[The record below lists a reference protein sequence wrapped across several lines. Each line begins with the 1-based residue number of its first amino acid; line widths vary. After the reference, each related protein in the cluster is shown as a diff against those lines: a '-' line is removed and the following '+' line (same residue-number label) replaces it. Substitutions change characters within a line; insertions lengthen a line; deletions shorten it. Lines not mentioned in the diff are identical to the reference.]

1 MRRPY
6 RREGRPGD
14 ACVAPT
20 TIDECTDEKSTGYW
34 KFHTSGVRV
43 VAEPETPFA
52 LSVCPVEDMIRT
64 KEAPMSDRFD
74 FDRVARVPAPGDNV
88 AIATRRLAAGAVVA
102 EGAAAFSLSHT
113 ILEGH
118 RFVRAPIAR
127 GARLT
132 SWGLPFGIATRDL
145 VPGEYV
151 CNEKIL
157 AALAERDIDFELPKD
172 ANFKD
177 TIETYA
183 LDETSFV
190 PGEQVE
196 RADSGATF
204 DGYRRPGGRGVG
216 TRNFVVVLA
225 VTSRANGFAR
235 EVAERAAGSA
245 PVGVDGVVAVTH
257 TEGGG
262 AGRPN
267 NLDHLLRV
275 LAGFMVHPNVGAVLA
290 ADDGA
295 GSYTGHD
302 VKRFMDGRGYP
313 LAHVLHAFH
322 RIEGGYDEETAR
334 AVARIE
340 RWLPEVAAARRTRE
354 PAGALRLAL
363 QCGGSDAFSGVSG
376 NALAGWV
383 AKEVIRHGGSANLAE
398 TDELIGAEPY
408 VLENVRD
415 TATARKFLAKI
426 ESFKRYAAN
435 HGATAEGNPS
445 GGNNF
450 RGLYNIAL
458 KSLGAA
464 RKKDPEVR
472 LDYVIDYGQ
481 PMRPSGY
488 YFMDSPGNDLE
499 SIAGQVAAGSNLIL
513 FITGNGSITN
523 FPFVPTLKFVT
534 TTGRF
539 ELLANEMD
547 VNAGR
552 YNDGM
557 DMDALGAETFELAL
571 DIASGQRSKGEL
583 AGHAQVSVWRNW
595 PRTGTEGL
603 DEVRRRPP
611 PDGRAL
617 TVRAAPPLDLV
628 FDAVSTGEGVASDQV
643 ALVMPTSL
651 CSGQVARLIA
661 EDLDA
666 NPPPWSDVSRFVA
679 LVHTEG
685 CGSNNAAGLF
695 LETLTGHLAH
705 RCVRHAVLLEHGC
718 EQTHNDAVRH
728 HLAERGLPA
737 DRFGWASVQMD
748 GGIANVRARVEEQLQ
763 AMAAARRGGVPAS
776 TLPGGTA
783 GAGVAATGD
792 APAARATGAPA
803 SKLSG
808 GTVGAGTAATGDA
821 PEARG
826 RGRSEGAPCA
836 PDVLPPETESTPRFQ
851 RTAVGANEI
860 RIALVANGPLPSRMG
875 EAFGR
880 LATGLVAAGATVVV
894 PDNAGLVGDEGFR
907 DTVFPDGAVPGASL
921 AFGRPAEEAGFHV
934 MESPTDNPVETFTGL
949 GATGAELMLCHV
961 GRNPLQGHP
970 MLPLVQVTADPAVA
984 QRYAGDLDRILSAGR
999 DPAELVMELAEL
1011 VADVASSRY
1020 RPKLWSRGVTEFQLT
1035 RGRLGLSM

>member
-1 MRRPY
+1 
-6 RREGRPGD
+6 
-14 ACVAPT
+14 
-20 TIDECTDEKSTGYW
+20 
-34 KFHTSGVRV
+34 
-43 VAEPETPFA
+43 
-52 LSVCPVEDMIRT
+52 
-64 KEAPMSDRFD
+64 MSERLA
-74 FDRVARVPAPGDNV
+74 FDRVARVPAAGDNV
-88 AIATRRLAAGAVVA
+88 AIATRRLDAGTEVA
-102 EGAAAFSLSHT
+102 DGEITYRLPHT

-118 RFVRAPIAR
+118 RFVRDADRRRRAAPLL
-127 GARLT
+127 GAPL
-132 SWGLPFGIATRDL
+132 RDRASPL
-145 VPGEYV
+145 APGEYV
-151 CNEKIL
+151 CNAKIL
-157 AALAERDIDFELPKD
+157 KALSERDIDFALP
-172 ANFKD
+172 AEENFTD
-177 TIETYA
+177 TIETFE
-183 LDETSFV
+183 LDERTFR

-196 RADSGATF
+196 RVESDRTF
-204 DGYRRPGGRGVG
+204 DGYRRDGGRGVG

-225 VTSRANGFAR
+225 VTSRTNGFAR
-235 EVAERAAGSA
+235 HAAEQAARRA
-245 PVGVDGVVAVTH
+245 PPGVDGVVAVTH

-262 AGRPN
+262 GPRPN
-267 NLDHLLRV
+267 NLDYVLRV

-290 ADDGA
+290 VDDGA
-295 GSYTGHD
+295 GSYSRVD
-302 VKRFMDGRGYP
+302 LERFMAARGYP
-313 LAHVLHAFH
+313 LDHVLHAFH
-322 RIEGGYDEETAR
+322 RIDGGYEAEVAR
-334 AVARIE
+334 AVARIDE
-340 RWLPEVAAARRTRE
+340 WLPEVAGARRTPE

-415 TATARKFLAKI
+415 SATARRFLDKV
-426 ESFKRYAAN
+426 ENFKRYAAN
-435 HGATAEGNPS
+435 HGTSAEGNPS

-499 SIAGQVAAGSNLIL
+499 SIAGQVASGSNLIL

-557 DMDALGAETFELAL
+557 EMDALGAETFELAL

-583 AGHAQVSVWRNW
+583 AGHAQVSVWREW
-595 PRTGTEGL
+595 PRTSTAGL
-603 DEVRRRPP
+603 RELGDRPE
-611 PDGRAL
+611 PDGRPVP
-617 TVRAAPPLDLV
+617 VREAPPV
-628 FDAVSTGEGVASDQV
+628 AVAFDGVRTERGVATDQL

-685 CGSNNAAGLF
+685 CGSNNAAELY
-695 LETLTGHLAH
+695 LRTMLGHLVH
-705 RCVRHAVLLEHGC
+705 RSVRHAILLEHGC

-728 HLAERGLPA
+728 YLAERGFSA
-737 DRFGWASVQMD
+737 DEFGWASVQMD
-748 GGIANVRARVEEQLQ
+748 GGIANVRAKVAGQLE
-763 AMAAARRGGVPAS
+763 AMAAARAPAGGPEASEVPD
-776 TLPGGTA
+776 GGTA
-783 GAGVAATGD
+783 H
-792 APAARATGAPA
+792 ARE
-803 SKLSG
+803 
-808 GTVGAGTAATGDA
+808 TVGAA
-821 PEARG
+821 ELR
-826 RGRSEGAPCA
+826 
-836 PDVLPPETESTPRFQ
+836 V
-851 RTAVGANEI
+851 
-860 RIALVANGPLPSRMG
+860 ALAANGPLPEAAG

-880 LATGLVAAGATVVV
+880 LAAGLVAAGATVVV
-894 PDNAGLVGDEGFR
+894 PDNAGLLGSAAFR
-907 DTVFPDGAVPGASL
+907 EAAFPPGAGVPAASL
-921 AFGRPAEEAGFHV
+921 AFGQPADERGFHV
-934 MESPTDNPVETFTGL
+934 MEAPTENPVETFTGL
-949 GATGAELMLCHV
+949 GATGVEVMLCHV
-961 GRNPLQGHP
+961 GRTSLQAHP
-970 MLPLVQVTADPAVA
+970 MIPLVQVSADASLA
-984 QRYAGDLDRILSAGR
+984 ERYAGDLDRVLTLDRSAAG
-999 DPAELVMELAEL
+999 LVEELAVL
-1011 VADVASSRY
+1011 VADAASRRY
-1020 RPKLWSRGVTEFQLT
+1020 LPRLWSRGVTEFQLT

>member
-1 MRRPY
+1 M
-6 RREGRPGD
+6 
-14 ACVAPT
+14 
-20 TIDECTDEKSTGYW
+20 
-34 KFHTSGVRV
+34 
-43 VAEPETPFA
+43 
-52 LSVCPVEDMIRT
+52 L
-64 KEAPMSDRFD
+64 DRFQ
-74 FDRVARVPAPGDNV
+74 FDQVARVPSKGDNV
-88 AIATRRLAAGAVVA
+88 AIATRRLEAGTVVA
-102 EGAAAFSLSHT
+102 DGASEFRLSHT
-113 ILEGH
+113 VLEGH
-118 RFVRAPIAR
+118 RFVRTPMPQDAY
-127 GARLT
+127 LT
-132 SWGLPFGIATRDL
+132 SWGLPFGIATRTL
-145 VPGEYV
+145 APGEYV
-151 CNEKIL
+151 CNAKIL
-157 AALAERDIDFELPKD
+157 SALAERDIDFELPAA
-172 ANFKD
+172 ANFVD

-183 LDETSFV
+183 LDEASFS

-204 DGYRRPGGRGVG
+204 DGFRRSGERGVG

-225 VTSRANGFAR
+225 TTSRANGFVR
-235 EVAERAAGSA
+235 QVAEQAAALA
-245 PVGVDGVVAVTH
+245 PAGVDGVVAVTH

-262 AGRPN
+262 TGRPN
-267 NLDHLLRV
+267 NLDHVLRV
-275 LAGFMVHPNVGAVLA
+275 LSGFMVHPNVGAVLA
-290 ADDGA
+290 VDDGTGA
-295 GSYTGHD
+295 YTNDD
-302 VKRFMDGRGYP
+302 VRRFMESRGYP
-313 LAHVLHAFH
+313 LEHVPHAFH
-322 RIEGGYDEETAR
+322 RIEGGYEEEIGR
-334 AVARIE
+334 AAALIE
-340 RWLPEVAAARRTRE
+340 GWLSEVAAARRTSE

-415 TATARKFLAKI
+415 GATARKFLEKI
-426 ESFKRYAAN
+426 ESFKRYAAH
-435 HGATAEGNPS
+435 HGTTAEGNPS

-464 RKKDPEVR
+464 RKKDPDVR

-481 PMRPSGY
+481 PMRLPGY

-557 DMDALGAETFELAL
+557 DMDSLGTETFELAL

-583 AGHAQVSVWRNW
+583 AGHAQVSVWRDW
-595 PRTGTEGL
+595 PRTGTDGL
-603 DEVRRRPP
+603 EEVRRRPAP
-611 PDGRAL
+611 NGLPVA
-617 TVRAAPPLDLV
+617 VREAPPLDFA
-628 FDAVSTGEGVASDQV
+628 FDAVPTGEGVASDQI

-666 NPPPWSDVSRFVA
+666 DPPPWSDVSRFVA

-695 LETLTGHLAH
+695 LDTLSGHLAH

-728 HLAERGLPA
+728 HLAERGLAA

-748 GGIANVRARVEEQLQ
+748 GGIAKVRSKVAGQFE
-763 AMAAARRGGVPAS
+763 AMAAARVPYDLGVELSDATPDMAAVRPREAALAPKLER
-776 TLPGGTA
+776 TAA
-783 GAGVAATGD
+783 GAD
-792 APAARATGAPA
+792 
-803 SKLSG
+803 
-808 GTVGAGTAATGDA
+808 
-821 PEARG
+821 
-826 RGRSEGAPCA
+826 
-836 PDVLPPETESTPRFQ
+836 
-851 RTAVGANEI
+851 EI
-860 RIALVANGPLPSRMG
+860 RIALVANGPLPDAMG
-875 EAFGR
+875 ETFGR

-894 PDNAGLVGDEGFR
+894 PDNAGLLGNDGFR
-907 DTVFPDGAVPGASL
+907 RVVFPDGAVPGASL
-921 AFGRPAEEAGFHV
+921 AFGRPAEAAGFYV
-934 MESPTDNPVETFTGL
+934 METPTENPVETFTGL
-949 GATGAELMLCHV
+949 GATGVELMLCHI
-961 GRNPLQGHP
+961 GWNPLQGHP
-970 MLPLVQVTADPAVA
+970 ILPLVQVTADPTVA
-984 QRYAGDLDRILSAGR
+984 KRYGSDLDRVLVPGR
-999 DPAELVMELAEL
+999 DLAGLVGELAAL
-1011 VADVASSRY
+1011 VADVASCRY

>member
-1 MRRPY
+1 MP
-6 RREGRPGD
+6 
-14 ACVAPT
+14 
-20 TIDECTDEKSTGYW
+20 
-34 KFHTSGVRV
+34 
-43 VAEPETPFA
+43 
-52 LSVCPVEDMIRT
+52 
-64 KEAPMSDRFD
+64 DRFV
-74 FDRVARVPAPGDNV
+74 FDQVARVPAPGDNV
-88 AIATRRLAAGAVVA
+88 AIATRRLEAGTVVGDG
-102 EGAAAFSLSHT
+102 EHEHRLPHT
-113 ILEGH
+113 VLEGH
-118 RFVRAPIAR
+118 RFVRTPIPD
-127 GARLT
+127 GARLM
-132 SWGLPFGIATRDL
+132 SWGLPFGIAARAL
-145 VPGEYV
+145 APGEYV
-151 CNEKIL
+151 CNAKIL
-157 AALAERDIDFELPKD
+157 AALAERDVDFELPAA
-172 ANFKD
+172 ANFTD
-177 TIETYA
+177 TIDTYE
-183 LDETSFV
+183 LDEASFR

-196 RADSGATF
+196 SADSGATF
-204 DGYRRPGGRGVG
+204 DGFRRSGGRGVG

-225 VTSRANGFAR
+225 TTSRTNGFVR
-235 EVAERAAGSA
+235 RVAERAAARA
-245 PVGVDGVVAVTH
+245 PAGVDGVVAVTH

-262 AGRPN
+262 SARPN
-267 NLDHLLRV
+267 NLDHVLRV

-290 ADDGA
+290 ADDGT
-295 GSYTGHD
+295 GSYTNGD
-302 VKRFMDGRGYP
+302 VRRFMEGRNYP
-313 LAHVLHAFH
+313 LEHVPHAFF
-322 RIEGGYDEETAR
+322 
-334 AVARIE
+334 RIE
-340 RWLPEVAAARRTRE
+340 RGYEEEVARAAALVEVWLPGVAAARRTPE

-383 AKEVIRHGGSANLAE
+383 AKEVIRHGGAANLAE

-408 VLENVRD
+408 VLDNVRD
-415 TATARKFLAKI
+415 AATARKFLEKI

-435 HGATAEGNPS
+435 HGTTAEGNPS

-481 PMRPSGY
+481 PMRPPGY

-571 DIASGQRSKGEL
+571 DVASGQRSKGEL
-583 AGHAQVSVWRNW
+583 AGHAQVSVWRDW
-595 PRTGTEGL
+595 PRTGGEGL
-603 DEVRRRPP
+603 EAIRRRPA
-611 PDGRAL
+611 PDGRPIA
-617 TVRAAPPLDLV
+617 VREAPPLALA
-628 FDAVSTGEGVASDQV
+628 FDAVPTGDGVASDQV

-695 LETLTGHLAH
+695 LDTLAGHLAH

-728 HLAERGLPA
+728 HLAARGLAA

-748 GGIANVRARVEEQLQ
+748 GGIASVRAKVAGQLE
-763 AMAAARRGGVPAS
+763 AMAAARAAESR
-776 TLPGGTA
+776 PGA
-783 GAGVAATGD
+783 GADGARSA
-792 APAARATGAPA
+792 APAGVRG
-803 SKLSG
+803 SG
-808 GTVGAGTAATGDA
+808 GAGLAESGVIPAQAASGGSMSASGFERTTVGAG
-821 PEARG
+821 E
-826 RGRSEGAPCA
+826 
-836 PDVLPPETESTPRFQ
+836 V
-851 RTAVGANEI
+851 
-860 RIALVANGPLPSRMG
+860 RIALVANGPLPDAMG
-875 EAFGR
+875 EALGR

-894 PDNAGLVGDEGFR
+894 PDNAGLLDNRGFR
-907 DTVFPDGAVPGASL
+907 NAVFPDGTAPCASL
-921 AFGRPAEEAGFHV
+921 AFGCPADQAGLHV
-934 MESPTDNPVETFTGL
+934 METPTENPVETFTGL
-949 GATGAELMLCHV
+949 GATGVDLMLCHI
-961 GRNPLQGHP
+961 GGSPLQGHP

-984 QRYAGDLDRILSAGR
+984 ERCGSDIDRVLAPER
-999 DPAELVMELAEL
+999 DPAGIVGALAAL
-1011 VADVASSRY
+1011 VADVASHRC

>member
-1 MRRPY
+1 M
-6 RREGRPGD
+6 
-14 ACVAPT
+14 
-20 TIDECTDEKSTGYW
+20 
-34 KFHTSGVRV
+34 
-43 VAEPETPFA
+43 
-52 LSVCPVEDMIRT
+52 L
-64 KEAPMSDRFD
+64 DRFE
-74 FDRVARVPAPGDNV
+74 FDQVARVPAAGDNV

-102 EGAAAFSLSHT
+102 DGASAFRLSHT
-113 ILEGH
+113 VLEGH
-118 RFVRAPIAR
+118 RFVRVPIPQ
-127 GARLT
+127 GVHLT
-132 SWGLPFGIATRDL
+132 SWGLPFGIAARAL
-145 VPGEYV
+145 GPGEYV

-157 AALAERDIDFELPKD
+157 TALAERDIDFELPAA
-172 ANFKD
+172 ANFVD
-177 TIETYA
+177 TIETWG
-183 LDETSFV
+183 LDEASFS

-196 RADSGATF
+196 RADTGATF
-204 DGYRRPGGRGVG
+204 GGFRRPGRRGVG

-225 VTSRANGFAR
+225 TTSRANGFVR
-235 EVAERAAGSA
+235 QVAERAAALA
-245 PVGVDGVVAVTH
+245 PAGVDGVVAVTH

-262 AGRPN
+262 VGRPN
-267 NLDHLLRV
+267 NLDHVLRV

-295 GSYTGHD
+295 GSYTNDD
-302 VKRFMDGRGYP
+302 VRRFMEGRSYP
-313 LAHVLHAFH
+313 LEHVLHAFH
-322 RIEGGYDEETAR
+322 RIEGGYEEEIAR
-334 AVARIE
+334 ASALIE
-340 RWLPEVAAARRTRE
+340 RWLPEAAAARRTPE
-354 PAGALRLAL
+354 PVVALRLAL

-415 TATARKFLAKI
+415 AATARKFLEKI

-435 HGATAEGNPS
+435 HGTTAEGNPS

-464 RKKDPEVR
+464 RKKDPGVR

-481 PMRPSGY
+481 PMRLPGY

-583 AGHAQVSVWRNW
+583 AGHAQVSVWRDW
-595 PRTGTEGL
+595 PRTGTKGL
-603 DEVRRRPP
+603 EALRRRPAP
-611 PDGRAL
+611 TGRAVA
-617 TVRAAPPLDLV
+617 VRESPPLALA
-628 FDAVSTGEGVASDQV
+628 FDAVRTGEGVASDQI

-666 NPPPWSDVSRFVA
+666 NPPPWRDVSRFVA

-695 LETLTGHLAH
+695 LDTLSGHLAH

-718 EQTHNDAVRH
+718 EQTHNDAVRR
-728 HLAERGLPA
+728 HLADRGLAA

-748 GGIANVRARVEEQLQ
+748 GGIAKVRSKVAGQFE
-763 AMAAARRGGVPAS
+763 AMAAACA
-776 TLPGGTA
+776 LNAPGA
-783 GAGVAATGD
+783 KFVDAAPY
-792 APAARATGAPA
+792 AAAARAPDVSGTELAGATPDMA
-803 SKLSG
+803 
-808 GTVGAGTAATGDA
+808 TARAPDAPGRGDA
-821 PEARG
+821 DATSDIAALDSREPVL
-826 RGRSEGAPCA
+826 APK
-836 PDVLPPETESTPRFQ
+836 LE
-851 RTAVGANEI
+851 RTAVGADEI
-860 RIALVANGPLPSRMG
+860 RIALIANGPLPDAMG
-875 EAFGR
+875 ETFGR
-880 LATGLVAAGATVVV
+880 LATSLVAAGATVVA
-894 PDNAGLVGDEGFR
+894 PDNAGLLGNDGFR
-907 DTVFPDGAVPGASL
+907 RAVFPDGAVPGASL
-921 AFGRPAEEAGFHV
+921 AFGWPVEEPGFHI
-934 MESPTDNPVETFTGL
+934 METPTESPVETFTGL
-949 GATGAELMLCHV
+949 GATGVELMLCHI
-961 GRNPLQGHP
+961 GWNPLQGHP
-970 MLPLVQVTADPAVA
+970 ILPLVQVTADPGVA
-984 QRYAGDLDRILSAGR
+984 ERYGSDLDRIIVPEQ
-999 DPAELVMELAEL
+999 DPAGLVGELAAL
-1011 VADVASSRY
+1011 VADVASCRY

>member
-1 MRRPY
+1 MLQQ
-6 RREGRPGD
+6 
-14 ACVAPT
+14 
-20 TIDECTDEKSTGYW
+20 
-34 KFHTSGVRV
+34 F
-43 VAEPETPFA
+43 
-52 LSVCPVEDMIRT
+52 
-64 KEAPMSDRFD
+64 RFD
-74 FDRVARVPAPGDNV
+74 QVARVPATGDNV
-88 AIATRRLAAGAVVA
+88 AIATRRLDAGTVVA
-102 EGAAAFSLSHT
+102 DGENGFRLPHT

-118 RFVRAPIAR
+118 RFVRVPIAR

-132 SWGLPFGIATRDL
+132 SWGLPFGIAARAL
-145 VPGEYV
+145 EPGEYV
-151 CNEKIL
+151 CNRKIL
-157 AALAERDIDFELPKD
+157 SALAARDIDFGLPAT
-172 ANFKD
+172 ANFTD
-177 TIETYA
+177 TIETYE
-183 LDETSFV
+183 LDAAAFA
-190 PGEQVE
+190 PGEQVGPAE
-196 RADSGATF
+196 SGATF
-204 DGYRRPGGRGVG
+204 DGFLRRGGRGVG

-225 VTSRANGFAR
+225 VTSRTNGFVR
-235 EVAERAAGSA
+235 QVAERAASGA
-245 PVGVDGVVAVTH
+245 PAGVDGVVAVTH

-267 NLDHLLRV
+267 NLGHVLRV

-295 GSYTGHD
+295 GSYTGDD
-302 VKRFMDGRGYP
+302 VRRFMESRNYP
-313 LAHVLHAFH
+313 LGHVPHAFFC
-322 RIEGGYDEETAR
+322 IETAYENE
-334 AVARIE
+334 VARAAE
-340 RWLPEVAAARRTRE
+340 LVGRWLPEVAAHRRTPE
-354 PAGALRLAL
+354 SAGALRLAL

-415 TATARKFLAKI
+415 VATARRFLDRI

-481 PMRPSGY
+481 PMRPPGY

-557 DMDALGAETFELAL
+557 EMDVLGAETFELAL

-583 AGHAQVSVWRNW
+583 AGHAQVSVWRDW
-595 PRTGTEGL
+595 PRTGKEGL
-603 DEVRRRPP
+603 EDVRRRPVP
-611 PDGRAL
+611 NGRPIA
-617 TVRAAPPLDLV
+617 VRDAPPLDFA
-628 FDAVSTGEGVASDQV
+628 FDAVVTGDGVASDQI

-685 CGSNNAAGLF
+685 CGSNNAVGLF
-695 LETLTGHLAH
+695 LDTLAGHLAH
-705 RCVRHAVLLEHGC
+705 RSVRHAVLLEHGC
-718 EQTHNDAVRH
+718 EQTHNDAVRR
-728 HLAERGLPA
+728 HLAARGLAA

-748 GGIANVRARVEEQLQ
+748 GGIASVRAKVARQLE
-763 AMAAARRGGVPAS
+763 AMAAARAAKATPAPRFER
-776 TLPGGTA
+776 TPA
-783 GAGVAATGD
+783 GAG
-792 APAARATGAPA
+792 
-803 SKLSG
+803 
-808 GTVGAGTAATGDA
+808 
-821 PEARG
+821 E
-826 RGRSEGAPCA
+826 
-836 PDVLPPETESTPRFQ
+836 F
-851 RTAVGANEI
+851 
-860 RIALVANGPLPSRMG
+860 RIALADDSPLPDAMA
-875 EAFGR
+875 EVLGR

-894 PDNAGLVGDEGFR
+894 PDNAELLRNGAFR
-907 DTVFPDGAVPGASL
+907 KVVFPEGGTPRASL
-921 AFGRPAEEAGFHV
+921 AFGHPANEAGFHV
-934 MESPTDNPVETFTGL
+934 MEAPTENPAETLTGL
-949 GATGAELMLCHV
+949 GATGVDLMLCHV
-961 GRNPLQGHP
+961 GGSPLQGHP
-970 MLPLVQVTADPAVA
+970 MLPLVQLTAVPVVA
-984 QRYAGDLDRILSAGR
+984 ERYGSDLDRV
-999 DPAELVMELAEL
+999 LVLDGDLFGIVDAVAAL
-1011 VADVASSRY
+1011 VADVASYRY
-1020 RPKLWSRGVTEFQLT
+1020 RPKLWTRGVTEFQLT

>member
-1 MRRPY
+1 MP
-6 RREGRPGD
+6 
-14 ACVAPT
+14 
-20 TIDECTDEKSTGYW
+20 
-34 KFHTSGVRV
+34 
-43 VAEPETPFA
+43 
-52 LSVCPVEDMIRT
+52 
-64 KEAPMSDRFD
+64 DRFD

-88 AIATRRLAAGAVVA
+88 AIATRRLAAGTVVA
-102 EGAAAFSLSHT
+102 EGADAFSLSHT

-118 RFVRAPIAR
+118 RFVRAPIAE

-132 SWGLPFGIATRDL
+132 SWRLPFGIATRDL

-157 AALAERDIDFELPKD
+157 AALAERDIDFALPAG
-172 ANFKD
+172 ANFRD
-177 TIETYA
+177 TIETYE
-183 LDETSFV
+183 LDEASFV

-235 EVAERAAGSA
+235 EAAERAAGMA
-245 PVGVDGVVAVTH
+245 PAGVDGVVAVTH

-262 AGRPN
+262 TGRPN

-295 GSYTGHD
+295 GSYSND
-302 VKRFMDGRGYP
+302 DLKRFMDGRGYP

-322 RIEGGYDEETAR
+322 RIEGGYEKEIAR
-334 AVARIE
+334 AVALVE
-340 RWLPEVAAARRTRE
+340 RWLPEVAAARRTPE

-383 AKEVIRHGGSANLAE
+383 AKEVIRHGGCANLAE

-415 TATARKFLAKI
+415 AATARKFLGKI

-611 PDGRAL
+611 PDGRPV
-617 TVRAAPPLDLV
+617 TVRAAPPLALV

-728 HLAERGLPA
+728 HLAERGLSA

-748 GGIANVRARVEEQLQ
+748 GGIANVRARVAGQLR
-763 AMAAARRGGVPAS
+763 AMAAARRAGAPAS
-776 TLPGGTA
+776 RLPGGT
-783 GAGVAATGD
+783 GD
-792 APAARATGAPA
+792 AGT
-803 SKLSG
+803 G
-808 GTVGAGTAATGDA
+808 GT

-826 RGRSEGAPCA
+826 RGASASRLPGGTPDAGSGGAPAARGRGLADSA
-836 PDVLPPETESTPRFQ
+836 PHVSALFPTEADSTPRFE

-860 RIALVANGPLPSRMG
+860 RIALVADGPLSNRIG

-880 LATGLVAAGATVVV
+880 LATSLVAAGATVVV
-894 PDNAGLVGDEGFR
+894 PDDAGLVGNDGFR
-907 DTVFPDGAVPGASL
+907 DAVFLAGAVPGASL
-921 AFGRPAEEAGFHV
+921 AFGRPAAEAGFHV
-934 MESPTDNPVETFTGL
+934 MENPTDNPVETLTGL

-970 MLPLVQVTADPAVA
+970 MLPLAQVTADPVVA
-984 QRYAGDLDRILSAGR
+984 QRYGSDLDRILSAER
-999 DPAELVMELAEL
+999 DPAEVVIELAEL
-1011 VADVASSRY
+1011 VADVASFRY

>member
-1 MRRPY
+1 MPRQL
-6 RREGRPGD
+6 E
-14 ACVAPT
+14 
-20 TIDECTDEKSTGYW
+20 
-34 KFHTSGVRV
+34 FHQ
-43 VAEPETPFA
+43 
-52 LSVCPVEDMIRT
+52 
-64 KEAPMSDRFD
+64 
-74 FDRVARVPAPGDNV
+74 VARVPAPADNV
-88 AIATRRLAAGAVVA
+88 AIATRRLEAGTVVA
-102 EGAAAFSLSHT
+102 DGARALHLPHT
-113 ILEGH
+113 VLEGH
-118 RFVRAPIAR
+118 RFVRAPIPQ
-127 GARLT
+127 GGRLT
-132 SWGLPFGIATRDL
+132 SWGLPFGIAVRALD
-145 VPGEYV
+145 PGEYV
-151 CNEKIL
+151 RNEKIL
-157 AALAERDIDFELPKD
+157 FALARRDIDFELPAD
-172 ANFKD
+172 ANFTD
-177 TIETYA
+177 TIETYDLNEA
-183 LDETSFV
+183 SFA
-190 PGEQVE
+190 PGRQVE
-196 RADSGATF
+196 PADSGATF
-204 DGYRRPGGRGVG
+204 DGFRRPGGRGVG

-225 VTSRANGFAR
+225 TTSRTNGFVR
-235 EVAERAAGSA
+235 RVAVQTAAGA
-245 PVGVDGVVAVTH
+245 PAGVDGVVAVTH

-262 AGRPN
+262 TGRPN
-267 NLDHLLRV
+267 NLDHVLRV

-295 GSYTGHD
+295 GSYTAD
-302 VKRFMDGRGYP
+302 EVRRFMEGRNYPLDHVPHAFFRVERGY
-313 LAHVLHAFH
+313 
-322 RIEGGYDEETAR
+322 EEETAR
-334 AVARIE
+334 AAALVSD
-340 RWLPEVAAARRTRE
+340 WLPEVAAARRTPE

-415 TATARKFLAKI
+415 AATARKFLDKI
-426 ESFKRYAAN
+426 ESFKRYAEN
-435 HGATAEGNPS
+435 HGTTAEGNPS

-481 PMRPSGY
+481 PMRPPGY

-499 SIAGQVAAGSNLIL
+499 SIAGQVASGSNLIL

-583 AGHAQVSVWRNW
+583 ADHAQVSVWRDW
-595 PRTGTEGL
+595 PRTAKDGL
-603 DEVRRRPP
+603 EELRRRPA
-611 PDGRAL
+611 PDGRPI
-617 TVRAAPPLDLV
+617 TVRGAAPLELG
-628 FDAVSTGEGVASDQV
+628 FDAVPTDDGVASEQI

-685 CGSNNAAGLF
+685 CGSNNAAELF
-695 LETLTGHLAH
+695 LDTLAGHLAH
-705 RCVRHAVLLEHGC
+705 RSVRHAVLLEHGC
-718 EQTHNDAVRH
+718 EQTHNDAVRRR
-728 HLAERGLPA
+728 LAARGLAA

-748 GGIANVRARVEEQLQ
+748 GGIASVRAKVAGQLE
-763 AMAAARRGGVPAS
+763 AMATARGAKSSEAALAQ
-776 TLPGGTA
+776 TDPGG
-783 GAGVAATGD
+783 AT
-792 APAARATGAPA
+792 
-803 SKLSG
+803 
-808 GTVGAGTAATGDA
+808 
-821 PEARG
+821 
-826 RGRSEGAPCA
+826 
-836 PDVLPPETESTPRFQ
+836 DVPPESVPGSASQ
-851 RTAVGANEI
+851 RTTVGANEM
-860 RIALVANGPLPSRMG
+860 RIALVANGPLPAAMG
-875 EAFGR
+875 EVFGR
-880 LATGLVAAGATVVV
+880 FAAGLVASGATVVV

-907 DTVFPDGAVPGASL
+907 NALFADGVVPRASL
-921 AFGRPAEEAGFHV
+921 GFGRPANEAGFHV
-934 MESPTDNPVETFTGL
+934 MEAPTGNPVETFTGL
-949 GATGAELMLCHV
+949 GGTGVDLMLCHI

-970 MLPLVQVTADPAVA
+970 MLPLVQVTADPSVA
-984 QRYAGDLDRILSAGR
+984 QRYGCDMDRILALEG
-999 DPAELVMELAEL
+999 DAAALVGELATL
-1011 VADVASSRY
+1011 VADVASCRY

-1035 RGRLGLSM
+1035 RGTLGLSM

>member
-1 MRRPY
+1 MP
-6 RREGRPGD
+6 
-14 ACVAPT
+14 
-20 TIDECTDEKSTGYW
+20 
-34 KFHTSGVRV
+34 
-43 VAEPETPFA
+43 
-52 LSVCPVEDMIRT
+52 
-64 KEAPMSDRFD
+64 DRFD

-102 EGAAAFSLSHT
+102 EGAVAFSLSHT

-118 RFVRAPIAR
+118 RFVRAPIAQ

-157 AALAERDIDFELPKD
+157 AALAERDIDFELPKG
-172 ANFKD
+172 ANFRD
-177 TIETYA
+177 TIETYE
-183 LDETSFV
+183 LDESSFV

-196 RADSGATF
+196 RADSGVTF

-235 EVAERAAGSA
+235 EVAERVADTA
-245 PVGVDGVVAVTH
+245 PAGVDGVVAVTH

-262 AGRPN
+262 TGRPN

-295 GSYTGHD
+295 GSYTSGD
-302 VKRFMDGRGYP
+302 LKRFMDGRGYP

-322 RIEGGYDEETAR
+322 RIEGGYEEEIAR
-334 AVARIE
+334 AAALVE
-340 RWLPEVAAARRTRE
+340 RWLPEVAAARRTPE

-415 TATARKFLAKI
+415 AATARKFLGKI

-499 SIAGQVAAGSNLIL
+499 SIAGQVAAGSNLIA
-513 FITGNGSITN
+513 FVTGNGSITN

-603 DEVRRRPP
+603 DAVRRRPP
-611 PDGRAL
+611 PDGRPV

-628 FDAVSTGEGVASDQV
+628 FDAVPTGEGVASDQV

-661 EDLDA
+661 EELDA

-728 HLAERGLPA
+728 HLTERGLSA

-748 GGIANVRARVEEQLQ
+748 GGIANVRARVEGQLR
-763 AMAAARRGGVPAS
+763 AMAAARRPGAPAS
-776 TLPGGTA
+776 TL
-783 GAGVAATGD
+783 
-792 APAARATGAPA
+792 R
-803 SKLSG
+803 S
-808 GTVGAGTAATGDA
+808 
-821 PEARG
+821 PEAD
-826 RGRSEGAPCA
+826 SAPR
-836 PDVLPPETESTPRFQ
+836 LE

-860 RIALVANGPLPSRMG
+860 RIALVADGPLSNRIG
-875 EAFGR
+875 DAFGR

-894 PDNAGLVGDEGFR
+894 PDYAGLVGNDGFR

-921 AFGRPAEEAGFHV
+921 AFGRPADEAGFHV
-934 MESPTDNPVETFTGL
+934 MESPTDNPVEAFTGL

-984 QRYAGDLDRILSAGR
+984 QRYGSDLDRLLSAER
-999 DPAELVMELAEL
+999 DPAELVVELAEL
-1011 VADVASSRY
+1011 VADVASFRY

>member
-1 MRRPY
+1 MTER
-6 RREGRPGD
+6 
-14 ACVAPT
+14 
-20 TIDECTDEKSTGYW
+20 
-34 KFHTSGVRV
+34 
-43 VAEPETPFA
+43 FA
-52 LSVCPVEDMIRT
+52 
-64 KEAPMSDRFD
+64 
-74 FDRVARVPAPGDNV
+74 FDRVARVPAAGDNV
-88 AIATRRLAAGAVVA
+88 AIATRRLDAGTEVA
-102 EGAAAFSLSHT
+102 DGEVTYRLPHT

-118 RFVRAPIAR
+118 RFVREPTPE
-127 GARLT
+127 GARLL
-132 SWGLPFGIATRDL
+132 SWGLPFGIAIRPL
-145 VPGEYV
+145 AAGEYV

-157 AALAERDIDFELPKD
+157 KALAERDIDFALPAE
-172 ANFKD
+172 ANFTD
-177 TIETYA
+177 TIETFD
-183 LDETSFV
+183 LDERTFR
-190 PGEQVE
+190 PGEQVDRIE
-196 RADSGATF
+196 SDRTF
-204 DGYRRPGGRGVG
+204 DGYRRDGGRGVG

-225 VTSRANGFAR
+225 VTSRTNGFAR
-235 EVAERAAGSA
+235 HAAEQAARRAPS
-245 PVGVDGVVAVTH
+245 GVDGVVAVTH

-262 AGRPN
+262 GPRPN
-267 NLDHLLRV
+267 NLDYVLRV

-290 ADDGA
+290 VDDGA
-295 GSYTGHD
+295 GSYTSVD
-302 VKRFMDGRGYP
+302 LKRFMAARGYP
-313 LAHVLHAFH
+313 LDHVLHAFH
-322 RIEGGYDEETAR
+322 RMEGGYEAEVAR
-334 AVARIE
+334 AVARIDE
-340 RWLPEVAAARRTRE
+340 WLPEVAGARRTPE

-415 TATARKFLAKI
+415 SATARRFLDKV
-426 ESFKRYAAN
+426 ENFKRYAAN
-435 HGATAEGNPS
+435 HGTSAEGNPS

-499 SIAGQVAAGSNLIL
+499 SIAGQVASGSNLIL

-557 DMDALGAETFELAL
+557 EMDALGAETFELAL

-583 AGHAQVSVWRNW
+583 AGHAQVSVWREW
-595 PRTGTEGL
+595 PRTSTAGL
-603 DEVRRRPP
+603 RELGDRPV
-611 PDGRAL
+611 PDGRPVP
-617 TVRAAPPLDLV
+617 VREVPPV
-628 FDAVSTGEGVASDQV
+628 AVAFDGVRTERGVATDQL

-685 CGSNNAAGLF
+685 CGSNNAAELY
-695 LETLTGHLAH
+695 LRTMLGHLVH
-705 RCVRHAVLLEHGC
+705 RSVRHAILLEHGC

-728 HLAERGLPA
+728 YLAERGFST

-748 GGIANVRARVEEQLQ
+748 GGIAKVHAKVAGQLE
-763 AMAAARRGGVPAS
+763 AMAAARAPAGGSEASEVPG
-776 TLPGGTA
+776 GGTA
-783 GAGVAATGD
+783 L
-792 APAARATGAPA
+792 ARE
-803 SKLSG
+803 
-808 GTVGAGTAATGDA
+808 TVGA
-821 PEARG
+821 EELR
-826 RGRSEGAPCA
+826 
-836 PDVLPPETESTPRFQ
+836 V
-851 RTAVGANEI
+851 
-860 RIALVANGPLPSRMG
+860 ALAANGPLPEAVG
-875 EAFGR
+875 EVFGR
-880 LATGLVAAGATVVV
+880 LAAGLVAAGATVVV
-894 PDNAGLVGDEGFR
+894 PDNAGLLGSAAFR
-907 DTVFPDGAVPGASL
+907 EAAFPPGAGVPAASL
-921 AFGRPAEEAGFHV
+921 AFGQPADERGFHV
-934 MESPTDNPVETFTGL
+934 MEAPTENPVETFTGL
-949 GATGAELMLCHV
+949 GATGVDIMLCHV
-961 GRNPLQGHP
+961 GRTSLQAHP
-970 MLPLVQVTADPAVA
+970 MIPLVQVSADASLA
-984 QRYAGDLDRILSAGR
+984 ERYGGDLDRVLTLDRSAGG
-999 DPAELVMELAEL
+999 LVEELAVL
-1011 VADVASSRY
+1011 VADAASRRY
-1020 RPKLWSRGVTEFQLT
+1020 LPRLWSRGVTEFQLT

>member
-1 MRRPY
+1 M
-6 RREGRPGD
+6 
-14 ACVAPT
+14 
-20 TIDECTDEKSTGYW
+20 
-34 KFHTSGVRV
+34 
-43 VAEPETPFA
+43 
-52 LSVCPVEDMIRT
+52 L
-64 KEAPMSDRFD
+64 DRFD
-74 FDRVARVPAPGDNV
+74 FDHVARVPAPGDNV

-102 EGAAAFSLSHT
+102 DGADAFSLSHT

-118 RFVRAPIAR
+118 RFVRAPIAE

-145 VPGEYV
+145 VPGDYV

-157 AALAERDIDFELPKD
+157 AALAERDIDFELPAG
-172 ANFKD
+172 ANFLD
-177 TIETYA
+177 TIETYE
-183 LDETSFV
+183 LDEASFV

-225 VTSRANGFAR
+225 TTSRANGFAR
-235 EVAERAAGSA
+235 EVAERAAGIA
-245 PVGVDGVVAVTH
+245 PAGVDGVVAVTH

-267 NLDHLLRV
+267 NLDHVLRV
-275 LAGFMVHPNVGAVLA
+275 LAGFMVHANVGAVLA

-295 GSYTGHD
+295 GSYTNGD
-302 VKRFMDGRGYP
+302 VKRFMEGRGYP

-322 RIEGGYDEETAR
+322 RIEGGHEEETAR
-334 AVARIE
+334 AIALIE
-340 RWLPEVAAARRTRE
+340 RWLPDVAAARRTPE

-383 AKEVIRHGGSANLAE
+383 AKEVIRHGGCANLAE

-415 TATARKFLAKI
+415 AATARKFLGKI

-603 DEVRRRPP
+603 DELRRRPP
-611 PDGRAL
+611 PDGCPV
-617 TVRAAPPLDLV
+617 TVREAPPLDLV

-728 HLAERGLPA
+728 HLAERGLSA

-748 GGIANVRARVEEQLQ
+748 GGIANVRARVAGQLQ
-763 AMAAARRGGVPAS
+763 AMAAARRPSAPA
-776 TLPGGTA
+776 TKLPGGMA
-783 GAGVAATGD
+783 DVATGG
-792 APAARATGAPA
+792 APAAH
-803 SKLSG
+803 
-808 GTVGAGTAATGDA
+808 
-821 PEARG
+821 
-826 RGRSEGAPCA
+826 GRSLADTMSNVSALHPSEAVSASGF
-836 PDVLPPETESTPRFQ
+836 E

-860 RIALVANGPLPSRMG
+860 RIALVANGPLSNRMG

-880 LATGLVAAGATVVV
+880 LAAGLVAAGATVVV
-894 PDNAGLVGDEGFR
+894 PDNAGLLGNGGFR
-907 DTVFPDGAVPGASL
+907 NAVFPDGAVPGASL
-921 AFGRPAEEAGFHV
+921 AFGRPAGEAGFHI
-934 MESPTDNPVETFTGL
+934 MESPTDNPVETFAGL
-949 GATGAELMLCHV
+949 GATGVELMLCHV

-984 QRYAGDLDRILSAGR
+984 QRYRSDLDRILMPER
-999 DPAELVMELAEL
+999 DPAELVIKLAAL
-1011 VADVASSRY
+1011 IADVASCRY

>member
-1 MRRPY
+1 M
-6 RREGRPGD
+6 
-14 ACVAPT
+14 
-20 TIDECTDEKSTGYW
+20 
-34 KFHTSGVRV
+34 H
-43 VAEPETPFA
+43 
-52 LSVCPVEDMIRT
+52 
-64 KEAPMSDRFD
+64 DRFD
-74 FDRVARVPAPGDNV
+74 FDRVARVPAAKDNV
-88 AIATRRLAAGAVVA
+88 AIATRRLEAGTVVA
-102 EGAAAFSLSHT
+102 DGTNELRLPHT

-118 RFVRAPIAR
+118 RFVRAPIPQ
-127 GARLT
+127 GAHLT
-132 SWGLPFGIATRDL
+132 SWGLPFGIAARAL
-145 VPGEYV
+145 GPGEYV
-151 CNEKIL
+151 CNGKIL
-157 AALAERDIDFELPKD
+157 AALAERDIDFELPAA
-172 ANFKD
+172 ANFLD
-177 TIETYA
+177 TVETCT
-183 LDETSFV
+183 LDEASFT
-190 PGEQVE
+190 PGRQIE

-204 DGYRRPGGRGVG
+204 HGFRRPGGRGVG

-225 VTSRANGFAR
+225 TTSRANGFVR
-235 EVAERAAGSA
+235 QVAERAAALARPGLEAPGS
-245 PVGVDGVVAVTH
+245 DGSGLDDPGFDGPRFDGPRFDGPRFDGPRFDGPRFDGPRFDGIVAVTH

-262 AGRPN
+262 IGRPN
-267 NLDHLLRV
+267 NLDHVLRV

-295 GSYTGHD
+295 GAYGNAD
-302 VKRFMDGRGYP
+302 LRRFMEDRRYP
-313 LAHVLHAFH
+313 LGHVPHAFFH
-322 RIEGGYDEETAR
+322 IEQGYEE
-334 AVARIE
+334 AVARAAGLVE

-376 NALAGWV
+376 NVLAGQV

-415 TATARKFLAKI
+415 LATARKFLGKI

-435 HGATAEGNPS
+435 HGTTAEGNPS

-464 RKKDPEVR
+464 RKKDPDVR

-481 PMRPSGY
+481 PMRMPGY

-539 ELLANEMD
+539 EMLADEMD

-557 DMDALGAETFELAL
+557 PMDALGAETFELAL
-571 DIASGQRSKGEL
+571 DVASGRRSKGER
-583 AGHAQVSVWRNW
+583 AGHAQVSVWRDW
-595 PRTGTEGL
+595 PRTGREGL
-603 DEVRRRPP
+603 EALRRRPV
-611 PDGRAL
+611 PDGRPVA
-617 TVRAAPPLDLV
+617 VHAAAPFDLA
-628 FDAVSTGEGVASDQV
+628 FDALPAGEGVAFDRI

-651 CSGQVARLIA
+651 CSGQAARLIA

-695 LETLTGHLAH
+695 LDTLAGHLAH

-718 EQTHNDAVRH
+718 EQTHNDAVRR
-728 HLAERGLPA
+728 HLAERGVAA

-748 GGIANVRARVEEQLQ
+748 GGIASVRAKVARQLA
-763 AMAAARRGGVPAS
+763 AMAAARTSRMPARQ
-776 TLPGGTA
+776 PGGARTDPPADA
-783 GAGVAATGD
+783 GAGAE
-792 APAARATGAPA
+792 R
-803 SKLSG
+803 
-808 GTVGAGTAATGDA
+808 
-821 PEARG
+821 
-826 RGRSEGAPCA
+826 
-836 PDVLPPETESTPRFQ
+836 
-851 RTAVGANEI
+851 RTVGANEI
-860 RIALVANGPLPSRMG
+860 RVALVANGPLPDVAG

-880 LATGLVAAGATVVV
+880 LATGLVAAGAAVVV
-894 PDNAGLVGDEGFR
+894 PGNAGLLGNDGFR
-907 DTVFPDGAVPGASL
+907 NTVFPNGGVPAASL
-921 AFGRPAEEAGFHV
+921 AFGRPAEVAGFHV
-934 MESPTDNPVETFTGL
+934 METPTENPVETFTGL
-949 GATGAELMLCHV
+949 GATGVEIMLCHV
-961 GRNPLQGHP
+961 GWNPLQGHP
-970 MLPLVQVTADPAVA
+970 MFPLVQITADAAVA
-984 QRYAGDLDRILSAGR
+984 QRYGSDLDRVIAPERNPAGV
-999 DPAELVMELAEL
+999 AGELATL
-1011 VADVASSRY
+1011 VADVASCRY
-1020 RPKLWSRGVTEFQLT
+1020 RPRLWSRGVTEFQLT

>member
-1 MRRPY
+1 
-6 RREGRPGD
+6 
-14 ACVAPT
+14 
-20 TIDECTDEKSTGYW
+20 
-34 KFHTSGVRV
+34 
-43 VAEPETPFA
+43 
-52 LSVCPVEDMIRT
+52 
-64 KEAPMSDRFD
+64 MSERFD

-88 AIATRRLAAGAVVA
+88 AIATRGLAAGTVVA
-102 EGAAAFSLSHT
+102 DGADAFSLPHA

-118 RFVRAPIAR
+118 RFVRVPIAE
-127 GARLT
+127 GTRLT

-157 AALAERDIDFELPKD
+157 AALAERDIDFELPAG
-172 ANFKD
+172 ANFRD
-177 TIETYA
+177 TIETWE
-183 LDETSFV
+183 LDEASFV

-196 RADSGATF
+196 RADTGATF

-235 EVAERAAGSA
+235 EVAERVAGTA
-245 PVGVDGVVAVTH
+245 PASVDGVVAVTH

-262 AGRPN
+262 TGRPN

-295 GSYTGHD
+295 GAYTGDD

-322 RIEGGYDEETAR
+322 RIEGGYGEETAR
-334 AVARIE
+334 AVALVE
-340 RWLPEVAAARRTRE
+340 RWLPEVAAARRTPE

-415 TATARKFLAKI
+415 VATARKFLGKI

-481 PMRPSGY
+481 PMRPPGY

-539 ELLANEMD
+539 ELLADEMD

-603 DEVRRRPP
+603 TELRRRPP
-611 PDGRAL
+611 PDGRPVM
-617 TVRAAPPLDLV
+617 VRAAPPLDLV
-628 FDAVSTGEGVASDQV
+628 FDAVPTGDGVASDQV

-666 NPPPWSDVSRFVA
+666 SPPPWSDVSRFVA

-695 LETLTGHLAH
+695 LDTLTGHLAH

-728 HLAERGLPA
+728 HLAEQGLPV

-748 GGIANVRARVEEQLQ
+748 GGIANVRARVEEQLR
-763 AMAAARRGGVPAS
+763 AMAAASA
-776 TLPGGTA
+776 PGFERT
-783 GAGVAATGD
+783 
-792 APAARATGAPA
+792 P
-803 SKLSG
+803 
-808 GTVGAGTAATGDA
+808 VGAD
-821 PEARG
+821 
-826 RGRSEGAPCA
+826 
-836 PDVLPPETESTPRFQ
+836 
-851 RTAVGANEI
+851 EI
-860 RIALVANGPLPSRMG
+860 RIALVADGPLPDGIG

-894 PDNAGLVGDEGFR
+894 PDNTGLVGNDGFR
-907 DTVFPDGAVPGASL
+907 GTVFPDGAIPGVSL
-921 AFGRPAEEAGFHV
+921 AFGRPAGDAGFHV

-984 QRYAGDLDRILSAGR
+984 RRYGSDLDRILSAER
-999 DPAELVMELAEL
+999 DPAELVVELAEF
-1011 VADVASSRY
+1011 VADVASFRY

>member
-1 MRRPY
+1 MSRR
-6 RREGRPGD
+6 
-14 ACVAPT
+14 
-20 TIDECTDEKSTGYW
+20 
-34 KFHTSGVRV
+34 F
-43 VAEPETPFA
+43 
-52 LSVCPVEDMIRT
+52 
-64 KEAPMSDRFD
+64 RFD
-74 FDRVARVPAPGDNV
+74 QIARVPAPGDNV
-88 AIATRRLAAGAVVA
+88 AIATRRLEAGAVVA
-102 EGAAAFSLSHT
+102 DGEGELRLPHT
-113 ILEGH
+113 VLEGH
-118 RFVRAPIAR
+118 RFVRTPIPH

-132 SWGLPFGIATRDL
+132 SWGLPFGIAARVL
-145 VPGEYV
+145 RPGEYV

-157 AALAERDIDFELPKD
+157 TALAERGIDFDLPAC
-172 ANFKD
+172 ANFVD
-177 TIETYA
+177 TIETFA
-183 LDETSFV
+183 LDEASFT
-190 PGEQVE
+190 PGRQVE
-196 RADSGATF
+196 PADSGATF
-204 DGYRRPGGRGVG
+204 DGFRRAGGRGVG

-225 VTSRANGFAR
+225 VTSRANGFVR
-235 EVAERAAGSA
+235 RVAERAAAGA
-245 PVGVDGVVAVTH
+245 PAGVDGVVAVTH

-262 AGRPN
+262 ARRPN
-267 NLDHLLRV
+267 NLDHVLRV

-295 GSYTGHD
+295 GAYANDD
-302 VKRFMDGRGYP
+302 VRRFMEGRRYP
-313 LAHVLHAFH
+313 LEHVPHAFF
-322 RIEGGYDEETAR
+322 RIERGYDEAVSR
-334 AVARIE
+334 AAARIE
-340 RWLPEVAAARRTRE
+340 RWLPEVAAARRTEE

-408 VLENVRD
+408 VLGNVRD
-415 TATARKFLAKI
+415 IATARKFLAKI

-435 HGATAEGNPS
+435 HGTTAEGNPS

-472 LDYVIDYGQ
+472 LDHVIDYGQ
-481 PMRPSGY
+481 PMRAPGY

-539 ELLANEMD
+539 ELLADEMD

-571 DIASGQRSKGEL
+571 DVASGQRSKGEL
-583 AGHAQVSVWRNW
+583 AGHAQVSVWRDW
-595 PRTGTEGL
+595 PRTGKAGL
-603 DEVRRRPP
+603 EAIRRRPV
-611 PDGRAL
+611 PDGRPVA
-617 TVRAAPPLDLV
+617 VRDAPPLALA
-628 FDAVSTGEGVASDQV
+628 FDAVPTGDGVASDQI

-695 LETLTGHLAH
+695 LDTLAGHLAH
-705 RCVRHAVLLEHGC
+705 RSVRHAVLLEHGC

-748 GGIANVRARVEEQLQ
+748 GGIASVRAKVAGQLE
-763 AMAAARRGGVPAS
+763 AMAADRSRKARGETPGEAREEMREEA
-776 TLPGGTA
+776 PGGTPGERSGEAPADVAPEAAVPGTRGVDAA
-783 GAGVAATGD
+783 GSAAPGARGMDAAGPAAARAGSGAAAPHTGEAGLVETDPGPTKPVPHD
-792 APAARATGAPA
+792 AKPAARIDRR
-803 SKLSG
+803 
-808 GTVGAGTAATGDA
+808 TVGAG
-821 PEARG
+821 E
-826 RGRSEGAPCA
+826 
-836 PDVLPPETESTPRFQ
+836 L
-851 RTAVGANEI
+851 
-860 RIALVANGPLPSRMG
+860 RIALVADGPLPDAAG

-880 LATGLVAAGATVVV
+880 LATGLVAAGATVVA
-894 PDNAGLVGDEGFR
+894 PDNAGLLDSRGFR
-907 DTVFPDGAVPGASL
+907 NAVFPGGAAPGASL
-921 AFGRPAEEAGFHV
+921 AFGRPATEAGFHI
-934 MESPTDNPVETFTGL
+934 METPTANPVETFTGL
-949 GATGAELMLCHV
+949 GATGVDLMLCHV

-970 MLPLVQVTADPAVA
+970 MLPLVQVTADSAIA
-984 QRYAGDLDRILSAGR
+984 QRYGSDLDRVLAPER
-999 DPAELVMELAEL
+999 DPAGIAGELAAL
-1011 VADVASSRY
+1011 VADVASCRY

>member
-1 MRRPY
+1 M
-6 RREGRPGD
+6 
-14 ACVAPT
+14 
-20 TIDECTDEKSTGYW
+20 
-34 KFHTSGVRV
+34 
-43 VAEPETPFA
+43 
-52 LSVCPVEDMIRT
+52 L
-64 KEAPMSDRFD
+64 DRFE
-74 FDRVARVPAPGDNV
+74 FDQVARVPAAGDNV
-88 AIATRRLAAGAVVA
+88 AIATRRLEAGTVLADGTR
-102 EGAAAFSLSHT
+102 EFRLSHT
-113 ILEGH
+113 VLEGH
-118 RFVRAPIAR
+118 RFVRAPISQDAD
-127 GARLT
+127 LT
-132 SWGLPFGIATRDL
+132 SWGLPFGIASRAL
-145 VPGEYV
+145 SPGEYV

-157 AALAERDIDFELPKD
+157 TTLAERDIDFELP
-172 ANFKD
+172 AAPNFLD
-177 TIETYA
+177 TIETYE
-183 LDETSFV
+183 LDEASFA

-196 RADSGATF
+196 RADTGATF
-204 DGYRRPGGRGVG
+204 DGFRRPGRRGVG

-225 VTSRANGFAR
+225 TTSRANGFVR
-235 EVAERAAGSA
+235 QVAEQVVALA
-245 PVGVDGVVAVTH
+245 PAGVDGVVAVTH

-262 AGRPN
+262 VGRPN
-267 NLDHLLRV
+267 NLDHVLRV

-295 GSYTGHD
+295 GSYTNDD
-302 VKRFMDGRGYP
+302 VRRFMESRGYP
-313 LAHVLHAFH
+313 LEHVPHAFH
-322 RIEGGYDEETAR
+322 RIEGGFEEEIGR
-334 AVARIE
+334 AAALIE
-340 RWLPEVAAARRTRE
+340 GWLSEVAAARRTPE

-415 TATARKFLAKI
+415 GATARKFLEKI
-426 ESFKRYAAN
+426 ESFKRYAAH
-435 HGATAEGNPS
+435 HGTTAEGNPS

-464 RKKDPEVR
+464 RKKDPDVR

-481 PMRPSGY
+481 PMRPPGY

-557 DMDALGAETFELAL
+557 DMDSLGTETFELAL

-583 AGHAQVSVWRNW
+583 AGHAQVSVWRDW
-595 PRTGTEGL
+595 PRTGTDGL
-603 DEVRRRPP
+603 EEVRRRPAP
-611 PDGRAL
+611 NGLPVA
-617 TVRAAPPLDLV
+617 VREAPPLDFA
-628 FDAVSTGEGVASDQV
+628 FDAVPTGEGVASDQI

-666 NPPPWSDVSRFVA
+666 DPPPWSDVSRFVA

-695 LETLTGHLAH
+695 LDTLSGHLAH

-728 HLAERGLPA
+728 HLAARGLAA

-748 GGIANVRARVEEQLQ
+748 GGIAKVRSKVAGQFE
-763 AMAAARRGGVPAS
+763 AMAAARVPYDLGVELSDATPDMAAVRPREAALVS
-776 TLPGGTA
+776 KLERTAA
-783 GAGVAATGD
+783 GAD
-792 APAARATGAPA
+792 
-803 SKLSG
+803 
-808 GTVGAGTAATGDA
+808 
-821 PEARG
+821 
-826 RGRSEGAPCA
+826 
-836 PDVLPPETESTPRFQ
+836 
-851 RTAVGANEI
+851 EI
-860 RIALVANGPLPSRMG
+860 RIALVANGPLPDVMG
-875 EAFGR
+875 ETFGR

-894 PDNAGLVGDEGFR
+894 PDNAGLLGNDGFR
-907 DTVFPDGAVPGASL
+907 RVVFPDGVVPGASL

-934 MESPTDNPVETFTGL
+934 METPTENPVETFTGL
-949 GATGAELMLCHV
+949 GATGVELMLCHI
-961 GRNPLQGHP
+961 GWNPLQGHP
-970 MLPLVQVTADPAVA
+970 ILPLVQVTADPTVA
-984 QRYAGDLDRILSAGR
+984 KRYGSDLDRVLVPGR
-999 DPAELVMELAEL
+999 DLAGLVGELAAL
-1011 VADVASSRY
+1011 VADVASCRY